1 MSKSAF
7 LVLAVLASIASGAF
21 AQSGSLGGTA
31 TVVDGD
37 TIDIS
42 GQRVRLHGI
51 DAPEI
56 HQGCLLP
63 SGQAYRCG
71 EDAKVVLETII
82 GGARVACQVLDKD
95 QYQRSIGRCF
105 ADQLDIGEEMVK
117 RGFALAYRRY
127 STDYVLVEID
137 ARNQGAGIWSS
148 RFTPPWDFRAGRR
161 LQVTGSNLPTQND
174 TQPNDHDQ
182 ESGINGLVTAASAL
196 AALDPSFGTLAMVL
210 GVVSKLPVENTT
222 QRQTQQEVRVPPT
235 IADFG
240 ALILSCFHHT
250 GRFYSVDVA
259 QRPWEREHQYGAED
273 SAILRIRWFGKVMN
287 NQYELFV
294 ATLSRPGA
302 IRVIPIAHNSF
313 FPPSQNC
320 ALNDWTPAILPV
332 DTD

>member
-1 MSKSAF
+1 MNRALIVVF
-7 LVLAVLASIASGAF
+7 VMITGVTVGAS
-21 AQSGSLGGTA
+21 AQSRSLNGTA
-31 TVVDGD
+31 RVVDGD
-37 TIDIS
+37 TIEVS
-42 GQRVRLHGI
+42 GEKVRLHGI

-56 HQGCLLP
+56 NQGCLLP

-82 GGARVACQVLDKD
+82 GGARVACEVLDTD
-95 QYQRSIGRCF
+95 RYQRSIGRCF
-105 ADQLDIGEEMVK
+105 AGHVDVGEEMVK

-127 STDYVLVEID
+127 STDYVLTEID
-137 ARNQGAGIWSS
+137 ARNKGAGIWSS
-148 RFTPPWDFRAGRR
+148 RFTPPWDFRAGKR
-161 LQVTGSNLPTQND
+161 LQVAGISRPTQND

-182 ESGINGLVTAASAL
+182 EKGINGLATAASAL

-222 QRQTQQEVRVPPT
+222 QRQVQQKIRVPPT

-250 GRFYSVDVA
+250 GRFYSVDIA
-259 QRPWEREHQYGAED
+259 QRPWVRGHQYGAED
-273 SAILRIRWFGKVMN
+273 SAVLRIRWFGRVMN
-287 NQYELFV
+287 KQYELLV

-302 IRVIPIAHNSF
+302 IRVIPIAHDSF
-313 FPPSQNC
+313 FPPNQNC
-320 ALNDWTPAILPV
+320 ALNNWTLAILPV